1 MTLFYKAV
9 DKVALSFC
17 FVEDS
22 IVSVLFGQCYD
33 CVNVTAM
40 CIQVNTMYLFYIKLF
55 LYVYMFLSFEAWQS
69 EQCKSSFSLSLKPQ
83 TQGVMDSMVALKI
96 RYLYIIEYLYT
107 GYQYYLIII
116 FVSKLRIHS
125 YQIAT

>member
-1 MTLFYKAV
+1 MALFYKAV

-40 CIQVNTMYLFYIKLF
+40 CLQCICFIINSCLHMCICFSHLKLGSQNN
-55 LYVYMFLSFEAWQS
+55 VSHH
-69 EQCKSSFSLSLKPQ
+69 SLSLKPQ

-96 RYLYIIEYLYT
+96 RYLYIIEYLIYT

-116 FVSKLRIHS
+116 FISKLRIHS